1 VTASR
6 SGRPSRAALTP
17 AALAER
23 LGLAEWQ
30 VHRAQ
35 LDGLI
40 PGRDRSK
47 GWSADLADKIA
58 VTVEGRR
65 DELLAEIGTV
75 PDMGAY
81 DCALWLARVDGPGHG
96 SPVYSETVR
105 ELHHLHHLAAA
116 GWSGDYRVYD
126 GRSIEAF
133 AARADVGEVLAA
145 AAVTGR
151 TLMASQVAERLG
163 VRRVDVDHLAR
174 AGLLRPVNVKLAGHT
189 SKSRDPGMAL
199 YRAGDIDEL
208 AAWETVGGVPWETVR
223 GLKPGQRSPWAK
235 LPNAPKGDR
244 HG

>member
-1 VTASR
+1 MTRTR

-30 VHRAQ
+30 IHRAQ

-65 DELLAEIGTV
+65 DELLAEIGAV

-81 DCALWLARVDGPGHG
+81 DCAQWLARALGLADAEVWSD
-96 SPVYSETVR
+96 TVR
-105 ELHHLHHLAAA
+105 ELHHLGYIAAA
-116 GWSGDYRVYD
+116 DWCGDYRVYD

-133 AARADVGEVLAA
+133 AARADVREVLAA
-145 AAVTGR
+145 AAVSGR
-151 TLMASQVAERLG
+151 TLMASQVAGRLG
-163 VRRVDVDHLAR
+163 VRKVDVDHLIR
-174 AGLLRPVNVKLAGHT
+174 AGMLRPINSKLTGYT
-189 SKSRDPGMAL
+189 SKSRDPGMLLFRGGDVDGMAL
-199 YRAGDIDEL
+199 ADTVAGV
-208 AAWETVGGVPWETVR
+208 AWEAVR
-223 GLKPGQRSPWAK
+223 GLKPGQRSPWAA
-235 LPNAPKGDR
+235 LPDVPR
-244 HG
+244 RPS